1 MTDPMAAPGLPHR
14 PRHWVYLDDAR
25 THEVHAQLAPRTN
38 EFLLNMTEFP
48 AGSRD
53 PTEAL
58 VDERRLDT
66 TEQVRVALAEL
77 EQRLALSGTYFR
89 ADVED
94 MRWSPLQAP
103 AGARKVDLRAFEAAL
118 PGATTPGAKMTFHH
132 FHSSSKERDSLV
144 IAMPRADLGVPRSIL
159 AQLDFDFP
167 RVDQGDLKVL
177 HTRLAPGTL
186 RSAVVKQ
193 HVELPAHGY
202 SKLVEPRDYERAF
215 GNGWVERTREVFRRA
230 AARVFSLAPPP
241 PPPPVAKDHAYIAAD
256 RLEKAVVHPKL
267 RAIRDRYVTDAEAE
281 RILAGGE
288 LGIRRYVQVRRKKA
302 DHHTIYDLSLLESL
316 LLVEYGLK
324 RGQQALLDEE
334 GAKLLRYAMPD
345 RAA

>member
-1 MTDPMAAPGLPHR
+1 MTAPGPLPR

-25 THEVHAQLAPRTN
+25 THEVHAQLAPRPG
-38 EFLLNMTEFP
+38 EYLLAMTEFP

-53 PTEAL
+53 PAEAL
-58 VDERRLDT
+58 VDERHLDT
-66 TEQVRVALAEL
+66 TEQVRLALSEL
-77 EQRLALSGTYFR
+77 EQRLSLSGTYFR

-118 PGATTPGAKMTFHH
+118 PASAGAPAAKLTFHH
-132 FHSSSKERDSLV
+132 FHASARNRDALI
-144 IAMPRADLGVPRSIL
+144 IALPRADLATPRSIL

-167 RVDQGDLKVL
+167 HVDAGDLKVL

-193 HVELPAHGY
+193 HMDLPSHGY
-202 SKLVEPRDYERAF
+202 SKLVEPKDYERAF
-215 GNGWVERTREVFRRA
+215 GNGWVERTREVFRKA

-241 PPPPVAKDHAYIAAD
+241 PPPPVGRDHAYIAAE
-256 RLEKAVVHPKL
+256 RLQKVVVHPKL
-267 RAIRDRYVTDAEAE
+267 KALRDRYLKPDEAE
-281 RILAGGE
+281 TLLQGGE
-288 LGIRRYVQVRRKKA
+288 LIIRRHVQVRRKRA
-302 DHHTIYDLSLLESL
+302 DHHIIYDLSLLESL
-316 LLVEYGLK
+316 LLVEYGLR

-345 RAA
+345 RAS